1 MKKIV
6 ILIVSMVFMLAAMG
20 VMAGEQHQVSGV
32 IKSIDSAKKKI
43 TVSHGPI
50 KTLGMMGMTMAFG
63 VYDPSMIGEVKA
75 GNKID
80 FVVEVDKVGAFTIME
95 MEIAD

>member
-1 MKKIV
+1 MKNIV
-6 ILIVSMVFMLAAMG
+6 LLLVSAYILVAAFVVS
-20 VMAGEQHQVSGV
+20 AGDQHEVSGV
-32 IKSIDSAKKKI
+32 IESIDTAAKKI

-63 VYDPSMIGEVKA
+63 VYDPAMIDDVKK

-80 FVVEVDKVGAFTIME
+80 FVVEVDKTGAFTIME
-95 MEIAD
+95 LEVK